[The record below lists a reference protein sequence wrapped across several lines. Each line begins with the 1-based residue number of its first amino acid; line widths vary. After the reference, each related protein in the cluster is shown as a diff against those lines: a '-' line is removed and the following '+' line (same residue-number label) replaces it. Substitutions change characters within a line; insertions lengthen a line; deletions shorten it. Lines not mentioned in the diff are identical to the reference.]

1 MKLKIFC
8 LHQQILQTIRI
19 PELKIQEKASGA
31 FYTVNSRK
39 PHSNFILNLKNNSF
53 VMNSSLFKN
62 MHNTSMTDRAEPQ
75 TLALRFTIF
84 SLSSTDEDQ
93 PSYASQGVRFYANGL
108 IFFSDFPKNSK
119 ASKETLTLSFPLE
132 PKAAEVVAEEQTSNI
147 WKEMWDFQSS
157 WSSNQRSQKEKKDV
171 CTYKKCIIF
180 RTNYSE

>member
-8 LHQQILQTIRI
+8 LHQQTLQTVRI

-39 PHSNFILNLKNNSF
+39 PHSNFTFNLKNNSF

-62 MHNTSMTDRAEPQ
+62 MHNTSMTDRVEPQ
-75 TLALRFTIF
+75 TLSLGFTIF

-108 IFFSDFPKNSK
+108 IFFSDELQGIKRNSYTQF
-119 ASKETLTLSFPLE
+119 SIGTQGS
-132 PKAAEVVAEEQTSNI
+132 
-147 WKEMWDFQSS
+147 
-157 WSSNQRSQKEKKDV
+157 RS
-171 CTYKKCIIF
+171 CG
-180 RTNYSE
+180 